1 MKPTTNYSEIRN
13 LEVEGNAVQRKSK
26 NTIFYGQQVF
36 ALYSWLVSIVLITP
50 PPPLSLRFNLP
61 W

>member
-36 ALYSWLVSIVLITP
+36 ALYLLYIVLIN
-50 PPPLSLRFNLP
+50 PLSLRFNLP